1 MCILMPTTDI
11 NRYVAEFERL
21 QQARVADEPAWLR
34 TIREQALAR
43 FTALGFPTTRQEEWR
58 FTNVS
63 PIADRVFRLAAGSE
77 DRVDSENLAPF
88 RFAAAEPVEIVFMN
102 GRFAPALSSLDAL
115 PAGVSVRSLA
125 DVLSDDPDRIV
136 PHFGRHAAFE
146 DQPFVALNTAFAS
159 DGAVVETTPD
169 VVVTRP
175 IHILFVAARG
185 GEVSYPRVL
194 VLAGRN
200 SQLQIVE
207 SHVGVR
213 ANGRHGRAGI
223 RDQGSGAPS
232 FTDAVSEIVLGD
244 GAVVDHYRVQ
254 REATDSFHV
263 STTQVRLAHSST
275 FSSHA
280 FSFGGAIVRNDVN
293 VLLAGEGGDC
303 TLNGLYL
310 AGGSQLVD
318 NHTVIDHAQPHC
330 GSHEIYKGILDGRA
344 RAVFNGKILVRPD
357 AQKTDAKQTNK
368 TLLLSDDAQIN
379 TKPQLQIFANDVK
392 CTHGATIGQLSA
404 DALFYLQARGIDR
417 ATAQQMLVRAF
428 AGDITGRVKIGA
440 LREHLDDVLL
450 TTLATQSN
458 PARRSA
464 GAAEAKGAGSHN
476 SKVRGEE
483 ACEVEAEA

>member
-1 MCILMPTTDI
+1 MPTTDI
-11 NRYVAEFERL
+11 SPYVAEFERL
-21 QQARVADEPAWLR
+21 DRVRAAAEPLWLR
-34 TIREQALAR
+34 AIRERALAR

-63 PIADRVFRLAAGSE
+63 PIADRVFHLAAGPDGLAGSE
-77 DRVDSENLAPF
+77 HLAAY
-88 RFAAAEPVEIVFMN
+88 RFAAAEPVEIVFVN
-102 GRFAPALSSLDAL
+102 GHFAPALSNLDAL

-125 DVLSDDPDRIV
+125 GVLSDDPDRIV

-159 DGAVVETTPD
+159 DGAVVETSPNA
-169 VVVTRP
+169 VIGRP

-200 SQLQIVE
+200 TQMQIVE
-207 SHVGVR
+207 SYVGVR
-213 ANGRHGRAGI
+213 ANGDHGRAGI
-223 RDQGSGAPS
+223 RDQGSGEPS

-244 GAVVDHYRVQ
+244 GAVVDQYRVQ

-275 FSSHA
+275 YSSHA

-318 NHTVIDHAQPHC
+318 THTVIDHAQPHC
-330 GSHEIYKGILDGRA
+330 GSHEVYKGILDGRA

-379 TKPQLQIFANDVK
+379 TKPQLEIFANDVK
-392 CTHGATIGQLSA
+392 CTHGATVGQLSA

-417 ATAQQMLVRAF
+417 ATAQQMLIRAF

-450 TTLATQSN
+450 RTLATKSN
-458 PARRSA
+458 PTRRSSGTA
-464 GAAEAKGAGSHN
+464 DAKAAGSHD
-476 SKVRGEE
+476 SSVRGENPR
-483 ACEVEAEA
+483 EVEAEP